1 METELAAIPD
11 DALADALRRLPARSL
26 TAARCVCKAWRGVVD
41 GRGLLLP
48 RLLPHSVRGIFI
60 NYIDHHRPHLFARP
74 SSSTSSLS
82 ATMASPEIDAMFS
95 FLPGVKWWSVMD
107 HCDGLLICDISRK
120 SQLCVCN
127 PATRRWTLLPP
138 HAEGVRGYAGAHLMF
153 DPAVSPHYEVVLIPA
168 VPEKPLRPDYWKVKV
183 KKKMKKRQQ
192 REIDGPFCLIS
203 LFSSPDDPP
212 VLPQDQE
219 GEEFQHV
226 DEDEDEDKEPDDPY
240 RLMEWPPSPWQL
252 NVFSS
257 RSGQWE
263 ARSFVREGEP
273 VGTVE
278 EMRLDPLER
287 LVYGM
292 RRRCTVYQNG
302 TLYVHCRGSFI
313 MRYAWPVFP

>member
-82 ATMASPEIDAMFS
+82 ATMASPEIDALFS
-95 FLPGVKWWSVMD
+95 FLPGVKWCSNLD
-107 HCDGLLICDISRK
+107 CDGLLICDDISRK

-138 HAEGVRGYAGAHLMF
+138 HSEGVCGYAGAHLMF

-183 KKKMKKRQQ
+183 KKKKRQQ